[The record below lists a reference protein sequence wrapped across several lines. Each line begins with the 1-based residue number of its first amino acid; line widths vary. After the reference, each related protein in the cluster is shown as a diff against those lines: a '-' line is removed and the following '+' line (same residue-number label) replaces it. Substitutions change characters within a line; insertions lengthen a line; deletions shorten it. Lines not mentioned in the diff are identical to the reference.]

1 MVEKKLRKPLH
12 VLQAKVAEPLEVLPA
27 QHAALLLPVLLLVEL
42 RAGVQVV
49 ELPMRCSG
57 DYLSLEVVDFFEG
70 GDDLELVHELELLLR
85 PLCP

>member
-1 MVEKKLRKPLH
+1 MR
-12 VLQAKVAEPLEVLPA
+12 
-27 QHAALLLPVLLLVEL
+27 
-42 RAGVQVV
+42 VV

-57 DYLSLEVVDFFEG
+57 DNLTPEVVDFIGG